1 MLYAGL
7 DRRLLRRIRGY
18 MRLWLLLLIG
28 LAGCITPSIPI
39 PPPDPAEMQF
49 HLTTS
54 GMASTAVFTYP
65 AHDAYKGASAYV
77 LDQRTNQGVFQLA
90 NDDGSI
96 GPTLPLPA
104 TLGDQVV
111 VSIQNTEQT
120 VSACVVLKEGAQDPN
135 VYCQ

>member
-1 MLYAGL
+1 
-7 DRRLLRRIRGY
+7 

-49 HLTTS
+49 HLTTTGTDS
-54 GMASTAVFTYP
+54 SAVFTYP
-65 AHDAYKGASAYV
+65 PHDAYRGASAYV

-104 TLGDQVV
+104 MLGDQVV

-120 VSACVVLKEGAQDPN
+120 VSSCIVLKEGAQDPN

>member
-1 MLYAGL
+1 
-7 DRRLLRRIRGY
+7 
-18 MRLWLLLLIG
+18 MRLRLLLLIG

-49 HLTTS
+49 HLTTTDNVS
-54 GMASTAVFTYP
+54 SAVFNYP
-65 AHDAYKGASAYV
+65 PHDAYRGASAYV

-96 GPTLPLPA
+96 GPTLSLPA
-104 TLGDQVV
+104 MLGDQIV